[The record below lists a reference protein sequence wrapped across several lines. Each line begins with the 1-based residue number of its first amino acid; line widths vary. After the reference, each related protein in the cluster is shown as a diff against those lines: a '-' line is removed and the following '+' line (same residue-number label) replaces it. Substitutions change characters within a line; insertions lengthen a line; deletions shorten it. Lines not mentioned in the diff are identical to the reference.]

1 MLPEIQ
7 QLKLLHL
14 PQRKL
19 HFLQHLHIHIAK
31 KKNSLR
37 HEKRAQQIL
46 APLNLRHPRING

>member
-1 MLPEIQ
+1 MLSEIQ

-37 HEKRAQQIL
+37 HEKRAQQTL
-46 APLNLRHPRING
+46 APLNLCHPRINC